1 MDCEWALM
9 NVGSRPRMVG
19 FTDVSPVS
27 VVVCDDVPEMRAV
40 LQDVLSEDDALRVV
54 GETDNGHACVEL
66 IADLQPDVVLL
77 DLSMP
82 GMGGLEAI
90 PHIISAAPHTA
101 IVVFSGLGAGRMQEL
116 ALALGADLYIEKGT
130 PLDEL
135 RTALREVAA
144 RRSQDGRRDR

>member
-1 MDCEWALM
+1 
-9 NVGSRPRMVG
+9 MVRL
-19 FTDVSPVS
+19 TDVSAVS
-27 VVVCDDVPEMRAV
+27 VVVCDDAPEMRAV
-40 LQDVLSEDDALRVV
+40 LQDVLSEDQALRVV
-54 GETDNGHACVEL
+54 GETDNGQACVEL

-82 GMGGLEAI
+82 VMGGLEAI
-90 PHIISAAPHTA
+90 PHIMSVAPQTA

-135 RTALREVAA
+135 CTALRQVSV
-144 RRSQDGRRDR
+144 RRSQNGRGDG